1 EMRDGERD
9 AVGCPFGLSRV
20 LADQHDVVDSKCA
33 LVERFTLGPPGAPP
47 PPPVGPSPL
56 VRVHLK
62 GTVVDRRGIA
72 RVRVS
77 CAPAPVPCAGRLSLY
92 TLRKRKLTRMGGTKF
107 AVPAGTTRVVRVK
120 LNKKARRLVRRRRK
134 VRTQVFVAHQD
145 PKAKPIR
152 VATLSLRRA
161 RR

>member
-1 EMRDGERD
+1 MRDGERD